1 MTSKTTS
8 SDDQTMPITGT
19 LRVNLEALSVALS
32 RWERRDDTRP
42 QPEIRRAANT
52 AMDEIDAMLRE
63 LHTLRGSWCPRSA
76 TATTPGRTHC
86 SAGTVRHEPPRH
98 ARSRGGLPR

>member
-8 SDDQTMPITGT
+8 SDDHTMPITGT

-42 QPEIRRAANT
+42 QPEIRRAANM

-63 LHTLRGSWCPRSA
+63 LHTLRGLMTHRPGGAVRPPFPVTSLGGARPTGPCG
-76 TATTPGRTHC
+76 GRTSGASC
-86 SAGTVRHEPPRH
+86 
-98 ARSRGGLPR
+98 

>member
-8 SDDQTMPITGT
+8 SDDHTMPITGT

-32 RWERRDDTRP
+32 QWERRDDTRP
-42 QPEIRRAANT
+42 QPEIRRAANM

-63 LHTLRGSWCPRSA
+63 LHTLRGQLVSQIRDSDDA
-76 TATTPGRTHC
+76 SR
-86 SAGTVRHEPPRH
+86 
-98 ARSRGGLPR
+98 ARADALLRRDGAS